1 MAAIRDID
9 SVDVEMSAPILAVA
23 IVIAIVI
30 FLIILNQVGLGGSGA
45 SFT

>member
-30 FLIILNQVGLGGSGA
+30 FLIILNQVGPHGPRA